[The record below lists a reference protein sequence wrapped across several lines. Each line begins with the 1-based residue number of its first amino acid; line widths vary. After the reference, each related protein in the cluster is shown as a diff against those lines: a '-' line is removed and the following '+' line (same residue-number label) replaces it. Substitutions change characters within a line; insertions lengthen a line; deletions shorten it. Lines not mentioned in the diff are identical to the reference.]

1 MSIAEEQALD
11 MSILLSTAYE
21 LGDRI
26 NMSAAVA
33 DYKKWQLRLATDA
46 DAQRLIRTFA
56 RKKELF
62 AECERFGHFHPDYH
76 RAKQE
81 AEAIQQE
88 MDACEA
94 IRSFKLAE
102 QALDELLH
110 DVSKTIA
117 HSVSATIKV
126 PGNEKANTGSSC
138 GTGGCGGNCSGGCS

>member
-33 DYKKWQLRLATDA
+33 DYKRSQRRLAADA

-81 AEAIQQE
+81 AEAIRQE
-88 MDACEA
+88 MDACES
-94 IRSFKLAE
+94 IRAFKLAE
-102 QALDELLH
+102 QAVDELLH

-117 HSVSATIKV
+117 HAVSTTIKV
-126 PGNEKANTGSSC
+126 PGNEPDTGSSC
-138 GTGGCGGNCSGGCS
+138 STGGCGGNCSGGCS